1 MGDYL
6 FIATLIVVGL
16 VVAVLAIYLIGVI
29 IYLFRAANHLNALA
43 GGLKKIE
50 NDTTPLAE
58 KLTTINGALDQLH
71 GGLVSVNN
79 HLGSIAK
86 VLKL

>member
-6 FIATLIVVGL
+6 FIATLIIVAL
-16 VVAVLAIYLIGVI
+16 VVLVLAIYLIGVI
-29 IYLFRAANHLNALA
+29 IYLFRAAKHLEVLA

-50 NDTTPLAE
+50 NDTVPLSE
-58 KLTTINGALDQLH
+58 KLSIINGALDQLH
-71 GGLVSVNN
+71 GGLVSVNK
-79 HLGSIAK
+79 HLGAIAW